1 MRAQASTGEKNLEIS
16 KSQLK
21 RIITNRR
28 MFNVCRTKEVTNE
41 N

>member
-21 RIITNRR
+21 RVITNRR
-28 MFNVCRTKEVTNE
+28 MLMFVEQRK
-41 N
+41 